1 MMWYHLILNTFFM
14 KLNNKSIIYLFIFSR
29 DIVFGNP
36 IFLKNDQKN
45 IKLGKKKKK
54 NSKPT
59 RCPLFFLK
67 KKIEVKERLKGRDKR
82 RTRKI
87 IVTKLGDNVK

>member
-36 IFLKNDQKN
+36 IFLKNDQKK

-59 RCPLFFLK
+59 RCPLFFFLK
-67 KKIEVKERLKGRDKR
+67 KKLRLKKD
-82 RTRKI
+82 
-87 IVTKLGDNVK
+87 

>member
-29 DIVFGNP
+29 DIVFGNH
-36 IFLKNDQKN
+36 IFFKNDQKK

-54 NSKPT
+54 NSKPK
-59 RCPLFFLK
+59 RCPLFFFL

-87 IVTKLGDNVK
+87 IVIKLGDNVK